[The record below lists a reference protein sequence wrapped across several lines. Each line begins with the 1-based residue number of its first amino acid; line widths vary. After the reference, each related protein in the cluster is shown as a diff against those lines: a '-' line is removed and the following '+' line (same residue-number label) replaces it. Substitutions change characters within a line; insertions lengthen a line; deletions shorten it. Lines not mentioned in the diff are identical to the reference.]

1 MKITTKLKLAA
12 WVPAFVALIIGF
24 GLVFSYKVL
33 EHTQEKGSVARHI
46 ITSMYELN
54 NFARSYM
61 LHHEERPKQQ
71 FLLEYDSITR
81 LITGIRSGNPD
92 EQQDL
97 ENIHHNLES
106 VRNIFLKLVSNYER
120 LDSRENTA
128 LREEVEERLAGQ
140 ILIRSRDGVSQ
151 ALQLKNRID
160 GKISKTQGR
169 INTLILLLLA
179 FTTFPLTVI
188 LIRMMTN
195 IAASLATLR
204 KGTESVAAGN
214 LDHRIG
220 LSRGDEIGELAGA
233 FDLMAQ
239 RLRDTTVSRDS
250 LTKEVQE
257 RKRAEEALK
266 RVRDEL
272 EHKVRER
279 TADLKSTVQD
289 LRNEVEARRNA
300 ELQLRQWS
308 RVFMDSTDPIVIED
322 SAGHI
327 LDLNKAAESAYL
339 WKRSDLI
346 GKNIKTLIP
355 QESYSLADELRKRC
369 RNGQTVRNWEGMRQ
383 DQFGR
388 IYPVLL
394 TAFQMANESG
404 EPSSLATIAKDIS
417 ELKEAELR
425 LRRSELRLQ
434 ELSRKS
440 IEALEADRQTV
451 SRELHDSI
459 GGSLAAIKHGL
470 EGITEEMS
478 KNPAG
483 DVSSLEKFISH
494 LVDTIKET
502 KRIAANLR
510 PLTLDD
516 LGLVATIGWYI
527 RQFGEHYRGIRII
540 DDISISE
547 EEVPDPLKIVVY
559 RVLQEALSNA
569 ARHSEADTVCIR
581 LKNDN
586 SHLYLEVEDSGRG
599 FDLENVAERAGVSS
613 GYGLQSMRERAEICN
628 GDFLVNSELG
638 KGTLIKVVLP
648 LKHETAS
655 IESPR

>member
-1 MKITTKLKLAA
+1 MKITTKLKIAA

-24 GLVFSYKVL
+24 ALIFSYKVL
-33 EHTQEKGSVARHI
+33 EHTQKKSSVARHI

-61 LHHEERPKQQ
+61 LHPDERPKKQ

-81 LITGIRSGNPD
+81 LVTSFRSGSS
-92 EQQDL
+92 EQQQDL
-97 ENIHHNLES
+97 ETIQHSLES
-106 VRNIFLKLVSNYER
+106 VRNTFFKLVSNYEHP
-120 LDSRENTA
+120 DSRENAA
-128 LREEVEERLAGQ
+128 LLQEAEERLAGQ
-140 ILIRSRDGVSQ
+140 ILTKSREGVSQ
-151 ALQLKNRID
+151 ALDLKGLID
-160 GKISKTQGR
+160 AEIAKTQAR
-169 INTLILLLLA
+169 INTLILVLIA
-179 FTTFPLTVI
+179 STTLPLTII
-188 LIRMMTN
+188 LMRMMTN

-204 KGTESVAAGN
+204 KGTEYVAAGN
-214 LDHRIG
+214 LDHPIG
-220 LSRGDEIGELAGA
+220 LSRRDEIGELAGA

-239 RLRDTTVSRDS
+239 RLRDTTVSRDA

-257 RKRAEEALK
+257 RKRAEDALK

-289 LRNEVEARRNA
+289 LSTEVEARRKA

-322 SAGHI
+322 SSGHI
-327 LDLNKAAESAYL
+327 IDLNEAAESAYC

-346 GKNIKTLIP
+346 GKHIKTLIP

-388 IYPVLL
+388 TYPVLL
-394 TAFQMANESG
+394 TAFQMANEFG

-440 IEALEADRQTV
+440 IEALEVDRQTV

-470 EGITEEMS
+470 EGITEEMAR
-478 KNPAG
+478 NPDG
-483 DVSSLEKFISH
+483 NVSSLEKFISH

-516 LGLVATIGWYI
+516 LGLIATIGWYI
-527 RQFGEHYRGIRII
+527 RQFEEHYRGICII
-540 DDISISE
+540 HDISISE
-547 EEVPDPLKIVVY
+547 DEVPDALKIVIY

-569 ARHSEADTVCIR
+569 ARHSEADTVHIR
-581 LKNDN
+581 LKNDG
-586 SHLYLEVEDSGRG
+586 SRLDLEVQDDGRG
-599 FDLENVAERAGVSS
+599 FDVEKVAEREGVSS

-628 GDFLVNSELG
+628 GDFFVNSELG

-648 LKHETAS
+648 LRHETSA
-655 IESPR
+655 IEALR